1 MPWWAYQMLCDSAH
15 LDYPTP
21 HCTLPAHI
29 SSVRRISIE
38 FSADPA
44 SVSAVFAPSVVVP
57 ANLTGSEGHLCTYVG
72 RSGRPILTFRAKTAR
87 TAAKTV
93 QNGAG
98 ATPAGHAMCPGSVAG
113 QRTQRSED
121 T

>member
-1 MPWWAYQMLCDSAH
+1 MLCDSAH

-29 SSVRRISIE
+29 SSVRRISTE

-44 SVSAVFAPSVVVP
+44 SVIAVSSLP
-57 ANLTGSEGHLCTYVG
+57 AVLPADLAGLQADLCTHVVRNG
-72 RSGRPILTFRAKTAR
+72 RQILTFRAKAAR

-93 QNGAG
+93 QKGVG
-98 ATPAGHAMCPGSVAG
+98 VTPAGLSMYAGSVAG

>member
-1 MPWWAYQMLCDSAH
+1 MPWWADQMLCDSAH

-29 SSVRRISIE
+29 SSVRRISPE

-44 SVSAVFAPSVVVP
+44 SVSTVFALSVVLP
-57 ANLTGSEGHLCTYVG
+57 AIPAGLEAHLCTHVG
-72 RSGRPILTFRAKTAR
+72 RSGHQILTFRANAAR

-93 QNGAG
+93 QYGLRM
-98 ATPAGHAMCPGSVAG
+98 TPACRAMWSGSVAG